1 MHHAWIPEMATVRT
15 TLSANGVQPPF
26 LSGHVLGG
34 SQPGHGAAC
43 TPKNPR
49 THIPQLGRKPRS
61 QDTTGDKKAMA
72 VPERGQANSQWVANS
87 QGAIRCR
94 PNLTNMF
101 ACQLNLERKEQHEVF
116 PPCLHQAPRGS
127 RRAELG
133 KNPYPLRL
141 LPVSPGVCR
150 FWSQAGIL
158 ARRT

>member
-1 MHHAWIPEMATVRT
+1 MATVRT

-72 VPERGQANSQWVANS
+72 VPERAQVNSQWVPESKFTRRHSMRTKFN
-87 QGAIRCR
+87 
-94 PNLTNMF
+94 
-101 ACQLNLERKEQHEVF
+101 EYV
-116 PPCLHQAPRGS
+116 CLPMES
-127 RRAELG
+127 G
-133 KNPYPLRL
+133 KK
-141 LPVSPGVCR
+141 G
-150 FWSQAGIL
+150 
-158 ARRT
+158 TT